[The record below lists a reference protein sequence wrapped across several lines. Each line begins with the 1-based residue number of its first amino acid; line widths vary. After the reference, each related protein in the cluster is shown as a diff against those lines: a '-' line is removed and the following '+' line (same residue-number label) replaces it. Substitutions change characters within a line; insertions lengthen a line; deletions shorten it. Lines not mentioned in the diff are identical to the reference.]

1 MRFQETKNSCGAAS
15 IRNVLK
21 LFGKNVGE
29 HRLRQL
35 AGTDDDGTTEA
46 GVLNALDHLG
56 YTSEVYE
63 TTKATHA
70 KAALKKYLGKG
81 CPLIMACDGDTHWAV
96 IACTIGDR
104 FLIVDSERTKKNK
117 RENGIHV
124 LDIRGLLRRWRK
136 PNGEMYAIAV
146 TKK

>member
-1 MRFQETKNSCGAAS
+1 
-15 IRNVLK
+15 
-21 LFGKNVGE
+21 
-29 HRLRQL
+29 
-35 AGTDDDGTTEA
+35 
-46 GVLNALDHLG
+46 
-56 YTSEVYE
+56 
-63 TTKATHA
+63 
-70 KAALKKYLGKG
+70 
-81 CPLIMACDGDTHWAV
+81 MACDGDTHWAV